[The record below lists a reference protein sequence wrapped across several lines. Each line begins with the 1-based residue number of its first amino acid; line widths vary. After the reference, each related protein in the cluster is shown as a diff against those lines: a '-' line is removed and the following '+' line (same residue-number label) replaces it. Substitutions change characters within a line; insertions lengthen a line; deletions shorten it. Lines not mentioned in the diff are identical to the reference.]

1 MATGTPFSAHGYWTF
16 GPQTAENN
24 AAYAAYVREFR
35 EARALMNYSAPDTD
49 PAVSAAIA
57 RRDAA
62 ASQLNTAQ
70 INLNAARNEYD
81 LLLQQYEDLFG
92 ERPPGYASGGDFSG
106 GLRIV
111 GENGPELEYTGPSHI
126 VNASKTEA
134 FLNNNVVLIEELR
147 ALRSELKA
155 GLYQTAKNTG
165 QTARVLDR
173 TLTKWDEIGLPAEAT
188 P

>member
-1 MATGTPFSAHGYWTF
+1 MKQVEAANQNLADAQAEYGALIARYESTF
-16 GPQTAENN
+16 GSTPT
-24 AAYAAYVREFR
+24 F
-35 EARALMNYSAPDTD
+35 
-49 PAVSAAIA
+49 
-57 RRDAA
+57 
-62 ASQLNTAQ
+62 
-70 INLNAARNEYD
+70 
-81 LLLQQYEDLFG
+81 
-92 ERPPGYASGGDFSG
+92 ASGGPFSG

-111 GENGPELEYTGPSHI
+111 GEQGPELEYTGPSHI

-134 FLNNNVVLIEELR
+134 LLNNNVVLIEELR